1 MSSHPPSD
9 GPSQGPSVPGER
21 ASGGVELSSDPS
33 LASLVRLRGA
43 ALLDA
48 LERAAPG
55 SREHAEGAASYAFVA
70 AVELGFDRSHS
81 ELVRETVKLH
91 EVGLVYLPPDLLAKP
106 RRERSKGDQEA
117 FASRFETGARLA
129 LGAGIPETVCRWMGY
144 AGERFDGSG
153 PAGLARGEIPIESRI
168 ARVACVFDTAI
179 AEPTGDRKPQT
190 PAERRDA
197 ALDVLRGEA
206 GAQLDAAVVD
216 ALAAV
221 LARAG

>member
-9 GPSQGPSVPGER
+9 GPSRRPSLPDDP
-21 ASGGVELSSDPS
+21 ASGGELSSDLS

-43 ALLDA
+43 PLLDG

-55 SREHAEGAASYAFVA
+55 AREHAEGAASYAFVA

-81 ELVRETVKLH
+81 ELVRETMKLH

-106 RRERSKGDQEA
+106 RAARSKGDQEA
-117 FASRFETGARLA
+117 FASHFESGARLA
-129 LGAGIPETVCRWMGY
+129 LGAGIPETVCRWVEY

-168 ARVACVFDTAI
+168 ARAACVCDTAI
-179 AEPTGDRKPQT
+179 AEPAADSKPHT
-190 PAERRDA
+190 PAQRRDA

-206 GAQLDAAVVD
+206 GAELDPTVVE
-216 ALAAV
+216 ALSAV
-221 LARAG
+221 LARTG